1 MAEIR
6 NPISNPPVPVGRVS
20 APARVQAAREAQ
32 RAFFNAALA
41 GETQAA
47 NSTAAASPAQATIKA
62 SPAAP
67 DPRLRPGSIIDIKV

>member
-6 NPISNPPVPVGRVS
+6 NPVASTPVLTGRVS
-20 APARVQAAREAQ
+20 AAARVQAAREAQ

-41 GETQAA
+41 GETQAG
-47 NSTAAASPAQATIKA
+47 AAAAPSPNPTVIKA